1 MALLVHLMGS
11 WLSGRS
17 PVSACS
23 GLTGCCWKTVQ
34 SRSDLWGC
42 RQHHPACWNGLCMD
56 LNQDV
61 HQQLSSNAMT

>member
-11 WLSGRS
+11 WLSARS

-34 SRSDLWGC
+34 SRSDLCGC
-42 RQHHPACWNGLCMD
+42 RQHHPACWNGFHAYAWILEK
-56 LNQDV
+56 V
-61 HQQLSSNAMT
+61 FTSSCH